1 MKMKKILLFLIVFYF
16 TTAEAQIVST
26 FMETTSNGCYGL
38 DINNNFLYVVSSFNG
53 KVHRKDLN
61 SNDNIFETFNIGG
74 SGYNGVCKVGNFVY
88 VSKPYNGSPGI
99 YRFNP
104 DSGSIILESFIN
116 LPNVFGLAHRN
127 SELYFSASNKIY
139 KVNLGSSATPIMIA
153 DNILGDAGFFNS
165 TIGLKVYG
173 DYLYVSESNGISK
186 INLISGN
193 YEKDSISIF
202 SGNSFALGNNDKIYL
217 TGGQEITGIY
227 ELNLQTQTYSL
238 LTQISNFIG
247 TYDIISYNNS
257 LFVTT
262 QEGDYNKVAKIDL
275 SNLSSN
281 DVNQIIPYIFP
292 SLVDDFI
299 NLVGINNIESV
310 KIINQNGQVKSVKVE
325 NAKIDVSD
333 LSAGVYF
340 IKTNDWVKKFIKK

>member
-1 MKMKKILLFLIVFYF
+1 MKKILLTLIICFF
-16 TTAEAQIVST
+16 TSVEAQIVST
-26 FMETTSNGCYGL
+26 FMETTSYGCYGL
-38 DINNNFLYVVSSFNG
+38 AINNNFLYVVSSFNG

-61 SNDNIFETFNIGG
+61 SNDNLFETFNIGG
-74 SGYNGVCKVGNFVY
+74 SGYRGICKVGNFVY
-88 VSKPYNGSPGI
+88 VSKWANGSPGI

-104 DSGSIILESFIN
+104 DSGSITLESFISM
-116 LPNVFGLAHRN
+116 PSVFGMASKD
-127 SELYFSASNKIY
+127 SELYFSANNKIY
-139 KVNLGSSATPIMIA
+139 KVNLNSMPITPVIIA
-153 DNILGDAGFFNS
+153 NNISGTEGFNDG

-173 DYLYVSESNGISK
+173 NYLYVSELTGISK

-193 YEKDSISIF
+193 YEKESITNF
-202 SGNSFALGNNDKIYL
+202 TGTSFAQGNNDKMYL
-217 TGGQEITGIY
+217 TGGQETTGIY

-247 TYDIISYNNS
+247 TYDIISDNNS

-275 SNLSSN
+275 SNLSTN
-281 DVNQIIPYIFP
+281 NLNQIIPYIFP

-299 NLVGINNIESV
+299 NLVGIDNIESV

-325 NAKIDVSD
+325 NAKIDVSN
-333 LSAGVYF
+333 LASGVYF
-340 IKTNDWVKKFIKK
+340 IKTNDWVKKFIKR